1 MGSGYPIAPPR
12 NQGTNGPTERSSP
25 AAIVEAMAMNV
36 NPIATV
42 DERINDLRMRTAE
55 IVNEWI
61 LPNESK
67 LWNLGRNGEV
77 SDHDRREAVEL
88 REEIKAV
95 VWKAGL
101 WAPHLPVE
109 YGGMGLD
116 FLGHAYMNEVLAY
129 GIGAAALFGVVA
141 PHSGNQ
147 SILVKYGTPEQKE
160 KWLLPLI
167 EGEMESGFSMTEPEN
182 AGSDPRSLTTSA
194 VLDEV
199 AGEWVLNGH
208 KWFTSNGID
217 ADFFIVMARV
227 ADSDEAAKRRE
238 GTMAQFIVPASAKGV
253 DIVRGVG
260 VWGRPSSD
268 HCEIV
273 YRDVRIPK
281 ENILGNVG
289 DGHKAAQDRL
299 GAGRVFHCMNSVG
312 QMWRAFDLMVER
324 ARSREVHGGLL
335 QDKQFVQG
343 FIADSYID
351 IQAARLMTIHAAE
364 KVDAGLDAARTD
376 ISAIK
381 VAVPAAYSRVVDRAI
396 QVWGAAGVSNDLPL
410 AGMYLGAR
418 TLRIADG
425 PDEVHK
431 VLIAK
436 NVLGA
441 YADGKGW
448 DFGG

>member
-1 MGSGYPIAPPR
+1 
-12 NQGTNGPTERSSP
+12 
-25 AAIVEAMAMNV
+25 MAMNV
-36 NPIATV
+36 NPIPTV
-42 DERINDLRMRTAE
+42 DDRINDIRGRTAA

-61 LPNESK
+61 LPNEST
-67 LWNLGRNGEV
+67 LWSLGRNGEV
-77 SDHDRREAVEL
+77 SDHDRRAAISL

-95 VWKAGL
+95 VWEAGL
-101 WAPHLPVE
+101 WAPHLPTE

-116 FLGHAYMNEVLAY
+116 FLTHAYMNEVLAY

-141 PHSGNQ
+141 PNSGNQ
-147 SILVKYGTPEQKE
+147 SILVKYGTEEQKQQ
-160 KWLLPLI
+160 WLLPLI
-167 EGEMESGFSMTEPEN
+167 AGEMESGFSMTEPDN
-182 AGSDPRSLTTSA
+182 AGSDPRSITTSA
-194 VLDEV
+194 VLD
-199 AGEWVLNGH
+199 GDHWVINGH

-227 ADSDEAAKRRE
+227 AESDEAAKRRE
-238 GTMAQFIVPASAKGV
+238 GTMAQFIVPTATRGV
-253 DIVRGVG
+253 EIVRGIG
-260 VWGRPSSD
+260 IWGRPSSD
-268 HCEIV
+268 HCEV
-273 YRDVRIPK
+273 RYVDVRIPAD
-281 ENILGNVG
+281 NILGRVG
-289 DGHKAAQDRL
+289 EGHQAAQDRL
-299 GAGRVFHCMNSVG
+299 GAGRIFHCMNSVG

-324 ARSREVHGGLL
+324 AVTREVHGGLL

-364 KVDAGLDAARTD
+364 RIDQGLEGARTD

-381 VAVPAAYSRVVDRAI
+381 IAVPAAYTRVVDRAI

-410 AGMYLGAR
+410 ASMYQGAR

-436 NVLGA
+436 NVLGR
-441 YADGKGW
+441 YRDGSSW
-448 DFGG
+448 DFGT